1 MGDSEERPIRLA
13 IQSGRPQARRALV
26 GHLAA
31 QPDID
36 VVGDASTLSGLGA
49 LCALCRPDVC
59 VVDGG
64 SPDDLAVDRVR
75 ELRITFPD
83 IEFVVT
89 YSCLDAAP
97 AVTDAAVRAGAA
109 ALVTTAADTDI
120 GTILRAVRERR
131 AAVTRPLTDRE
142 LSVVSLMGT
151 GRSAADIAKLL
162 HISPHTVET
171 HKRGLY
177 AKFGVGNQSHAV
189 SQAISFGLVGDAAPR
204 CDAAP
209 VCDAARPDPGHPFV
223 VVVRGP
229 AGGCRD
235 EVIVALLEGQIPFA
249 VTESPLSMTH
259 DHWARWHRGGLVGV
273 LVDPDADAWRDGV
286 PAVVVHSAAPE
297 TAQTVDAV
305 LHGACALLSRAD
317 IGADLCHVLA
327 LAARGYR
334 TLSSAHVRLLATW
347 ISALLSRPRP
357 SVLELTGRER
367 DILASIAC
375 GPTVRQTAQALG
387 IATKTVEN
395 TQTRLFRKLG
405 THNRSETVLAAY
417 RLGMV
422 AWPQDNDTMD
432 TDRVHS

>member
-1 MGDSEERPIRLA
+1 MVDSEERPIRLA
-13 IQSGRPQARRALV
+13 IQSGQRQARRALAD
-26 GHLAA
+26 HLAD
-31 QPDID
+31 QPHID
-36 VVGDASTLSGLGA
+36 VVGDTSTLSGLSA

-59 VVDGG
+59 LVEGG
-64 SPDDLAVDRVR
+64 SATDLAVDQLR
-75 ELRITFPD
+75 ELRDAFPD
-83 IEFVVT
+83 IDFVVT
-89 YSCLDAAP
+89 YSSVDAVP
-97 AVTDAAVRAGAA
+97 TLTDAAVRAGAA
-109 ALVTTAADTDI
+109 ALVATANDTATAADT
-120 GTILRAVRERR
+120 GTVLRAVRERR
-131 AAVTRPLTDRE
+131 AAVARPLTDRE
-142 LSVVSLMGT
+142 LSVVSLMGA
-151 GRSAADIAKLL
+151 GRSAADIARLL

-189 SQAISFGLVGDAAPR
+189 SRAISLGLVDDAAP
-204 CDAAP
+204 A
-209 VCDAARPDPGHPFV
+209 CDAARPDPGHPFV

-249 VTESPLSMTH
+249 VSESPHSMTH
-259 DHWARWHRGGLVGV
+259 DHWARWHRGGLVSL
-273 LVDPDADAWRDGV
+273 LVDPDPDAWRDAV
-286 PAVVVHSAAPE
+286 QAVVVHSAPPE
-297 TAQTVDAV
+297 AVQTVDAV

-317 IGADLCHVLA
+317 IGPDLCHVLA

-334 TLSSAHVRLLATW
+334 TLNSSHVRLLATW
-347 ISALLSRPRP
+347 ISALMSRPRP
-357 SVLELTGRER
+357 SVFELTSRER

-375 GPTVRQTAQALG
+375 GHTVRQTAQALG

-422 AWPQDNDTMD
+422 AWPQDQ
-432 TDRVHS
+432 